1 MTVPNHL
8 DSSYYGFEVPLK
20 HDMEYF
26 KVRTIIIG
34 KIIKISWKATLLFN
48 LQKVSEMGFSTV
60 SINPIR

>member
-26 KVRTIIIG
+26 KVKAITKAIF
-34 KIIKISWKATLLFN
+34 KVSWKATLLFN

>member
-26 KVRTIIIG
+26 KVRKIIIG
-34 KIIKISWKATLLFN
+34 KIRKTS
-48 LQKVSEMGFSTV
+48 
-60 SINPIR
+60 